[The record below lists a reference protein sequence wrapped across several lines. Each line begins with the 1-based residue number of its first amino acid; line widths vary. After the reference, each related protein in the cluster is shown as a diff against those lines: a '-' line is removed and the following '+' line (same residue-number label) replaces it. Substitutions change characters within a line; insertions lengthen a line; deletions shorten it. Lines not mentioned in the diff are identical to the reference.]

1 MAKKHKGFYKFNTTI
16 NGKNNNLKV
25 SVFNIRIKNSDVK
38 ELSDVPL
45 SLIIVKGYALD
56 EKTLNEAYVVL
67 ITYRI
72 AVGKN
77 AVLQVVRDYM
87 LRWKIEENFK
97 YKKQQFK
104 LEKVMVR
111 RYKRIQTLNKI
122 LTIAMFFSNVVN
134 MKTYGK
140 SIRKIKTHLKREAKF

>member
-1 MAKKHKGFYKFNTTI
+1 M
-16 NGKNNNLKV
+16 
-25 SVFNIRIKNSDVK
+25 
-38 ELSDVPL
+38 E
-45 SLIIVKGYALD
+45 
-56 EKTLNEAYVVL
+56 
-67 ITYRI
+67 
-72 AVGKN
+72 
-77 AVLQVVRDYM
+77 
-87 LRWKIEENFK
+87 IEENFK